1 MDYQRILIFMGL
13 AVTGY
18 LLMLAWQEDYGQ
30 QSTRAQVESSTNQTT
45 DALPSEPAVATRD
58 SSSQAVSS
66 DTFIPNV
73 NAAPTAAFTFGMKV
87 SDETA

>member
-30 QSTRAQVESSTNQTT
+30 QSTRVQVETNTNRTT
-45 DALPSEPAVATRD
+45 DALPSEPAVSGRD
-58 SSSQAVSS
+58 PASQLLSS

-73 NAAPTAAFTFGMKV
+73 DVASIAAPSASSIGR
-87 SDETA
+87 